1 MVAHVYNPSIGSLR
15 QEDHKFEA
23 SLGYIVRPSKAT
35 ATITTTMKT
44 RTGGKHFIFNIS
56 YSI

>member
-1 MVAHVYNPSIGSLR
+1 MVAHAYNSSIGSLR

-35 ATITTTMKT
+35 TTMKT